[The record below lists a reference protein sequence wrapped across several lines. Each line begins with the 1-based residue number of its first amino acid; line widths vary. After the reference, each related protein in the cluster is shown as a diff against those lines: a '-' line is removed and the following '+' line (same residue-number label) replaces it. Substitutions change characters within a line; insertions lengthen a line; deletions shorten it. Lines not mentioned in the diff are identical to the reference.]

1 MIQARYVD
9 IKRFAVHD
17 GPGIRTTLFLKGCP
31 LNCIWCHNPES
42 RKSTPELAVYRNK
55 CVLCGECARICTCHC
70 LKNGTHELDR
80 SSCTACGKC
89 VSACPAE
96 ALELFG
102 KTMTSEEAVSL
113 LLEDE
118 LFYSDGGGVT
128 LSGGEPLLQSAFCA
142 EVFRQLK
149 ERNIH
154 CAADTCGC
162 VPWKNFEEVLPCT
175 DMFLYDFKCI
185 DPEQHRKLTG
195 VDNKLILENLKKLDS
210 CGKTVE
216 IRMPLVPEHNMSEA
230 YICGAGEF
238 LSSLSCISAVRLL
251 PYHAFAR
258 SKFLAV
264 GHADTMPHVDS
275 PSQSDLEN
283 AAGILQSYNLKTIV
297 L

>member
-1 MIQARYVD
+1 MKQARYVD

-42 RKSTPELAVYRNK
+42 RKSTPELALYRNK
-55 CVLCGECARICTCHC
+55 CRLCGSCADVCACH
-70 LKNGTHELDR
+70 LFENNGHDLDR
-80 SSCTACGKC
+80 SACAACGKC

-102 KTMTSEEAVSL
+102 KTISADEAAAL

-118 LFYSDGGGVT
+118 IFYSDGGGVT

-162 VPWKNFEEVLPCT
+162 VPWKNFEEVLPYT

-185 DPEQHRKLTG
+185 DPEQHKKLTG
-195 VDNKLILENLKKLDS
+195 RDNSLILENLKKLDTR
-210 CGKTVE
+210 GKTVE
-216 IRMPLVPEHNMSEA
+216 IRMPLVPGHNMKEE
-230 YICGAGEF
+230 YIHGAGEY
-238 LSSLSCISAVRLL
+238 LASLSHISAVRLL

-264 GHADTMPHVDS
+264 GHVDTMPDVAP
-275 PSQSDLEN
+275 PSRKDLEE
-283 AAGILQSYNLKTIV
+283 AAAILQSYNLKTIV